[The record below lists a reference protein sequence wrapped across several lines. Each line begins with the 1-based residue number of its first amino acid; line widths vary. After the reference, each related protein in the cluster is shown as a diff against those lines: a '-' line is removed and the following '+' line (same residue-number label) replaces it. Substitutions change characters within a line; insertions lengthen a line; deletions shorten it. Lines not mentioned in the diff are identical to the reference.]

1 MHVDMTPELLARLRK
16 ELEYERSSTVEELKS
31 YGADPH
37 SERVEPIAGIDD
49 NFADS
54 AAATAE
60 RAEILALIQNA
71 RERLAA
77 VEEAL
82 QRIDQGTYGICA
94 VCGNPIP
101 EARLEAR
108 PLAVRCVKCASAR

>member
-1 MHVDMTPELLARLRK
+1 MNDRLSPELMSRLRK
-16 ELEYERSSTVEELKS
+16 ELESDRAGVLEQLRE

-37 SERVEPIAGIDD
+37 SERVERMDGIDD

-60 RAEILALIQNA
+60 RGERLAFVEKA
-71 RERLAA
+71 RERLAE
-77 VEEAL
+77 VEGAL
-82 QRIDQGTYGICA
+82 ARMDAGVYGICE
-94 VCGNPIP
+94 VCGQPIP

-108 PLAVRCVKCASAR
+108 PLAVRCVACASTR

>member
-1 MHVDMTPELLARLRK
+1 MEMTPELLTRLRK
-16 ELEYERSSTVEELKS
+16 ELDVEQTSTIEELKS

-37 SERVEPIAGIDD
+37 SERVERLAGIDE

-60 RAEILALIQNA
+60 RAEALARIQNA

-77 VEEAL
+77 VEQAL
-82 QRIDQGTYGICA
+82 QRMDQGTYGVCEIC
-94 VCGNPIP
+94 GTPIP

-108 PLAVRCVKCASAR
+108 PLSVRCVKCASKR

>member
-1 MHVDMTPELLARLRK
+1 MEMTPELLTRLRK
-16 ELEYERSSTVEELKS
+16 ELDVEWSSTIEELKS

-37 SERVEPIAGIDD
+37 SERVERIAGIDD

-60 RAEILALIQNA
+60 RAEALAFIQNA

-82 QRIDQGTYGICA
+82 QRMDQGTYGVCA
-94 VCGNPIP
+94 VCGAPIP

-108 PLAVRCVKCASAR
+108 PLSVCCVKCASKR